1 MLLDFSFV
9 RWNNDFTN
17 KGGRN
22 MQYPISEKTI
32 LEEYESYFPDNER
45 LKQHKEFVKALVV
58 LLNTAY
64 VLGVQEE
71 LTKF

>member
-1 MLLDFSFV
+1 
-9 RWNNDFTN
+9 
-17 KGGRN
+17 